1 MFPVYVSVGAP
12 KHGERAAAPCQKI
25 CDEMKGKEMEQRK
38 RLVLW
43 VAAVLLCGALA
54 GCASAPPQSSSPEP
68 GSEPKNEPASE
79 PEQELRQLT
88 MEDILAMNGGE
99 VRYSTDEEGNITFL
113 AGKFYEG
120 KIENGDDVERALWGM
135 QTLIGADEDT
145 VYQKGAGIQIDSGY
159 TYYTLRQWHG
169 DTEVKNAIVKIVV
182 DPDGEAAAISSSVK
196 PGFDAG
202 TELLISPEEAVQQVR
217 AELAEREPETEF
229 IFYDDSVQ
237 KASVPYGN
245 ALHNVYIV
253 YTNNPGASVSETD
266 FAYLAHYVSANGDY
280 LYDMPTHQAGA
291 EELQSGGNSLH
302 FFEGKT
308 STTYTGTVTHADGSQ
323 EELTVPV
330 LLDEASGIY
339 YLADPERHI
348 ALADFWEFNF
358 GEEANAFLS
367 RSENGGWRDRDLLT
381 FENYRKIY
389 DFYHEM
395 GWASVDGQGTPIL
408 ILTSACGEDHTPI
421 DNAAYSGLVEGW
433 QLFCASDANEYSA
446 ECLDV
451 VGHEYTHGVTWSIQ
465 TNLLYQKEPGA
476 VNEALSDIM
485 GNIAEM
491 ELGATED
498 TTWAVGENS
507 GTAIRCMTD
516 PHAFGQPAYIGDV
529 FYMPEPSEP
538 GPLNDQGGVHVHN
551 SVLSTVAPLLEKAGM
566 NLEDQARIWLTA
578 VCAAT
583 PETNFVDFY
592 HMFAHA
598 AEICGFED
606 KLETIDEIFKTCR
619 IVGGE
624 PENSYEMADGCGRL
638 SFSADPSVGDYELAQ
653 MAVFT
658 VEEEP
663 RRLCRGWPGKA
674 PLFSLQLPEGEYTLV
689 MTALHKE
696 NGEPAAFFYSEDGWT
711 QDEDAG
717 IPVSIRAGEE
727 TVWKDF
733 TA

>member
-1 MFPVYVSVGAP
+1 
-12 KHGERAAAPCQKI
+12 
-25 CDEMKGKEMEQRK
+25 MKRKK
-38 RLVLW
+38 RLALW
-43 VAAVLLCGALA
+43 VAAALLCGALA
-54 GCASAPPQSSSPEP
+54 GCASDPPQSPAPEP
-68 GSEPKNEPASE
+68 ESELGSEPENKPESEPASE
-79 PEQELRQLT
+79 PEDELRQLT
-88 MEDILAMNGGE
+88 MEDILDMNGGE

-113 AGKFYEG
+113 AGRFYDG

-135 QTLIGADEDT
+135 QALIGADEGT
-145 VYQKGAGIQIDSGY
+145 VYQKGAGIQTDNGY
-159 TYYTLRQWHG
+159 TYYTLHQWHG
-169 DTEVKNAIVKIVV
+169 DAEVKNAIVKIIV
-182 DPDGEAAAISSSVK
+182 DPNGESAAISSSVK

-202 TELLISPEEAVQQVR
+202 MEVLISPEEAVQRVR
-217 AELAEREPETEF
+217 AELAEREPETEY
-229 IFYDDSVQ
+229 IFYDGTVQ
-237 KASVPYGN
+237 KASVPYDDV
-245 ALHNVYIV
+245 LRNVYIV
-253 YTNNPGASVSETD
+253 YTNNPSASVLETD
-266 FAYLAHYVSANGDY
+266 FSYLAHYVSANGDY
-280 LYDMPTHQAGA
+280 LYDMPTHQTGA
-291 EELQSGGNSLH
+291 EELQRGGNSLH

-308 STTYTGTVTHADGSQ
+308 PAAYTGTVTHADGSQ

-330 LLDEASGIY
+330 LLDEASGTY
-339 YLADPERHI
+339 YLADPERYI
-348 ALADFWEFNF
+348 VLADFWEFNY
-358 GEEANAFLS
+358 GEEANAFLT
-367 RSENGGWRDRDLLT
+367 RPENGGWRDRDLLT
-381 FENYRKIY
+381 LRNYQKIY

-421 DNAAYSGLVEGW
+421 DNAAYSGLVQGW

-465 TNLLYQKEPGA
+465 TSLLYQKESGA

-498 TTWAVGENS
+498 TTWSVGENS

-516 PHAFGQPAYIGDV
+516 PHAYGQPAYIGDV
-529 FYMPEPSEP
+529 FYMPEPAEP

-551 SVLSTVAPLLEKAGM
+551 SILSTAAPLLEKAGM

-583 PETNFVDFY
+583 PETDFVDFY
-592 HMFAHA
+592 HMFSHA

-606 KLETIDEIFKTCR
+606 QMETIDEIFQTCR
-619 IVGGE
+619 IIGGGSK
-624 PENSYEMADGCGRL
+624 NSHEMADGCGRL
-638 SFSADPSVGDYELAQ
+638 RFSADPSAGDYKFAQ
-653 MAVFT
+653 LAVFT

-663 RRLCRGWPGKA
+663 RRLCRGWPGKE
-674 PLFSLQLPEGEYTLV
+674 PLFSLQLPEGEYSLV
-689 MTALHKE
+689 MTALNKE
-696 NGEPAAFFYSEDGWT
+696 TGEPAVFYYSEDGWT
-711 QDEDAG
+711 QDADAG
-717 IPVSIRAGEE
+717 IPASIRAGEE